1 VRVLRSPLAQFL
13 AIGVLTIVGVAVS
26 SNYLADRAALDEA
39 IEEAQR
45 TTEMLGTSVAQP
57 ALPKSIGEGNVAV
70 AVVAERL
77 DRRQVSELLLVDQV
91 ERVTI
96 WRADGLV
103 LYDAAVD
110 VQVGAADTRKL
121 LGKRFELY
129 PDQQRVLR
137 DGGSGSWDADTVGP
151 GGASEKTDDTIRTYT
166 RIESPRG
173 RPLLFETYYSVDDV
187 ESRADDIFGSFRWI
201 TIGPVVLLILPVL
214 LILRLLTQQVSR
226 GAKERE
232 RLLRSAIDASDA
244 ERRRIARDLHDGVVQ
259 ELAGTAFSVSA
270 LVRDA
275 DTSESS
281 RPTLR
286 SASVAL
292 RDSLKSLRSLLA
304 EIHPPE
310 LHPEGLAAAL
320 DDLIAPAAAA
330 GIQASVSI
338 EGEESASDAEAALV
352 WRVAQEAVRNAIRH
366 SGATTLAVT
375 VRGDGAKLT
384 LGVVDDGVGFDTDNA
399 VDPDRYGLRGLRSL
413 VRDVGGELEVISAP
427 GEGTTVRMEVD
438 IT

>member
-1 VRVLRSPLAQFL
+1 VRALRSPVTQFL
-13 AIGVLTIVGVAVS
+13 VIGILTVVGVVIGS
-26 SNYLADRAALDEA
+26 DRLADRAALDEA

-45 TTEMLGTSVAQP
+45 TTEVLATSVAEPGLPPNILEGSKGVADRIARRGLP
-57 ALPKSIGEGNVAV
+57 A
-70 AVVAERL
+70 
-77 DRRQVSELLLVDQV
+77 LLLVHQV

-96 WRADGLV
+96 SDADGQVVYSNERRLV
-103 LYDAAVD
+103 
-110 VQVGAADTRKL
+110 
-121 LGKRFELY
+121 GKTFRL
-129 PDQQRVLR
+129 DSDHKRVLKE
-137 DGGSGSWDADTVGP
+137 GGSGSQYAVVNPPGPSATDAAVEG
-151 GGASEKTDDTIRTYT
+151 SIRTYT
-166 RIESPRG
+166 RIDSPQG
-173 RPLLFETYYSVDDV
+173 QPLLFETYYSADEI
-187 ESRADDIFGSFRWI
+187 ESRAHEIFGSFRWV
-201 TIGPVVLLILPVL
+201 TTGPVVLLILPVL
-214 LILRLLTQQVSR
+214 LILRLLTQQLNR
-226 GAKERE
+226 AAKERE

-270 LVRDA
+270 LARDTDA
-275 DTSESS
+275 SASS
-281 RPTLR
+281 RATLQN
-286 SASVAL
+286 ASVAL
-292 RDSLKSLRSLLA
+292 RDSLKALRSLLA

-310 LHPEGLAAAL
+310 LHPEGLPAAL
-320 DDLIAPAAAA
+320 DDLIAPAEAA

-338 EGEESASDAEAALV
+338 DGVDSASDAEAALV

-375 VRGDGAKLT
+375 VRGNGEKLA
-384 LGVVDDGVGFDTDNA
+384 LAVVDDGSGFDPDNV

>member
-1 VRVLRSPLAQFL
+1 MRVLRSPLTQFL
-13 AIGVLTIVGVAVS
+13 VIGLLTIVGVAVS

-45 TTEMLGTSVAQP
+45 TTEVLATSVAEPTLP
-57 ALPKSIGEGNVAV
+57 AGIVKGNPNVA
-70 AVVAERL
+70 
-77 DRRQVSELLLVDQV
+77 DRIDRTGVGELLLVDQV

-96 WRADGLV
+96 WDADGLV
-103 LYDAAVD
+103 LYDAAID
-110 VQVGAADTRKL
+110 VEIGASSTRKL
-121 LGKRFELY
+121 IGKTFELDA
-129 PDQQRVLR
+129 DQLRVLR
-137 DGGSGSWDADTVGP
+137 EGGSGSQDVDADTDRP
-151 GGASEKTDDTIRTYT
+151 EASSEQTTDTIRTYT
-166 RIESPRG
+166 RIESPQG
-173 RPLLFETYYSVDDV
+173 RPLLFETYYSVADI

-201 TIGPVVLLILPVL
+201 TIGPVVLLILPAL
-214 LILRLLTQQVSR
+214 LILRLLTGQLDR

-275 DTSESS
+275 DTSDAS
-281 RPTLR
+281 RTKLQA
-286 SASVAL
+286 ASVAL

-310 LHPEGLAAAL
+310 LHPEGLPAAL
-320 DDLIAPAAAA
+320 DDLIAPAAAT

-338 EGEESASDAEAALV
+338 EGVEGASDAEAALV
-352 WRVAQEAVRNAIRH
+352 WRVAQEAVRNTLRH

-375 VRGDGAKLT
+375 VRGDGEKLS
-384 LGVVDDGVGFDTDNA
+384 LGVVDDGSGFDPED
-399 VDPDRYGLRGLRSL
+399 VIDPHRYGLRGLRSL

>member
-1 VRVLRSPLAQFL
+1 MRLLRSPVSQIL
-13 AIGVLTIVGVAVS
+13 AIGVVAIIGMGLG

-39 IEEAQR
+39 IVETQR
-45 TTEMLGTSVAQP
+45 TTEALAKSVGEPSIPQLRGAG
-57 ALPKSIGEGNVAV
+57 LPGNRGAADRIGRTLKGAV
-70 AVVAERL
+70 N
-77 DRRQVSELLLVDQV
+77 VDQV
-91 ERVTI
+91 EQVI
-96 WRADGLV
+96 LWDSDGYV
-103 LYDAAVD
+103 LYSNA
-110 VQVGAADTRKL
+110 
-121 LGKRFELY
+121 KRLAGQTFSL
-129 PDQQRVLR
+129 DDDHQRVLR
-137 DGGSGSWDADTVGP
+137 DGGTGYTYSDDAPDTAQAFV
-151 GGASEKTDDTIRTYT
+151 DDSAEGMIRTYT
-166 RIESPRG
+166 RIQSRTG
-173 RPLLFETYYSVDDV
+173 RPLLFETYNSAAGI
-187 ESRADDIFGSFRWI
+187 EKRADEIFGSFRWI
-201 TIGPVVLLILPVL
+201 AIAPVVLLILPVTV
-214 LILRLLTQQVSR
+214 IISLLTRQVTNAAR
-226 GAKERE
+226 ERE

-310 LHPEGLAAAL
+310 LHPEGLPAAL

-338 EGEESASDAEAALV
+338 EGESSATDAEAALV

-375 VRGDGAKLT
+375 VRGDGEKLT
-384 LGVVDDGVGFDTDNA
+384 LGVVDDGAGFDPDNV

-413 VRDVGGELEVISAP
+413 VRDVGGELEVLSAP

>member
-1 VRVLRSPLAQFL
+1 MRYIRNPVTQFL
-13 AIGVLTIVGVAVS
+13 LIGVLTIVGVAMGT
-26 SNYLADRAALDEA
+26 NYLAGNAALDEA
-39 IEEAQR
+39 VEETKR
-45 TTEMLGTSVAQP
+45 TTEVLATSVAEPSLPDSLFRSGDHP
-57 ALPKSIGEGNVAV
+57 AAV
-70 AVVAERL
+70 
-77 DRRQVSELLLVDQV
+77 DRVDREILEFLLVNEV
-91 ERVTI
+91 ERVIIRDERGKIIYSSVPSLIGT
-96 WRADGLV
+96 RSALDDDRLEV
-103 LYDAAVD
+103 LT
-110 VQVGAADTRKL
+110 G
-121 LGKRFELY
+121 
-129 PDQQRVLR
+129 
-137 DGGSGSWDADTVGP
+137 GGSGSEFSDSTTLLGGP
-151 GGASEKTDDTIRTYT
+151 LEGVDSVIETYAQIVSDRTNH
-166 RIESPRG
+166 
-173 RPLLFETYYSVDDV
+173 PLLFETYYPADEVD
-187 ESRADDIFGSFRWI
+187 SRAGEIFRSFRWI
-201 TIGPVVLLILPVL
+201 ALVPVILLILPVL
-214 LILRLLTQQVSR
+214 LILRLLTQQLNR

-275 DTSESS
+275 HTSDAS
-281 RPTLR
+281 RATLQ

-310 LHPEGLAAAL
+310 LHPEGLPAAL

-338 EGEESASDAEAALV
+338 EGVEGASDAGAALV
-352 WRVAQEAVRNAIRH
+352 WRVAQEAVRNALRH

-375 VRGDGAKLT
+375 VRGDGGKLS
-384 LGVVDDGVGFDTDNA
+384 LGVVDDGSGFDPEDV
-399 VDPDRYGLRGLRSL
+399 VDPHRYGLRGLRSL
-413 VRDVGGELEVISAP
+413 VRDVGGELDVISAP